1 MKASAPSLTEI
12 PHIGMLTA
20 LGAVLGALVVAV
32 PLVVAL
38 ALAGSGPSGI
48 VAGAH
53 VGFFGGMGFGGM
65 IGAVLAATR
74 SERH

>member
-1 MKASAPSLTEI
+1 
-12 PHIGMLTA
+12 
-20 LGAVLGALVVAV
+20 
-32 PLVVAL
+32 LVVAL